1 MSGSRVNRSS
11 GRGSARGPTTRASD
25 ASRGVGIGTYPAV
38 VDPQHRER
46 HPHAV
51 LVPLRG
57 HPALHRDGPR
67 PSPLGLRSGLRYA
80 HLLEHPV
87 LQERV
92 LLDVARL
99 GHGRGRG
106 RGDGPRR
113 RRRPTGGGGPPT
125 LQVFRR
131 DGARSGPPPAR
142 ASRARGGEP
151 AERERLRAPR
161 GRLRGRRRRE
171 QRASQR
177 FAAGSPDR
185 AEHGVRRESPVAL
198 TPILPT
204 AQVET
209 SRVSLSSSAQTLAP
223 IGVSFLGA
231 GGAAEDAPM
240 RFAVLDC
247 EDAVKWDGH
256 AIALS
261 RLLSRAGERWC
272 APRARPAPASS
283 SPRVA
288 RARTPEMAPPHPMPS
303 PSPSPPR
310 PPLSLSVSVS
320 AGSTSGA
327 GTTSAPRSSTCPPTP
342 ASS

>member
-177 FAAGSPDR
+177 VAAGSPDR

-209 SRVSLSSSAQTLAP
+209 SRVSLSADARSHRRQFSRRAGRRWGRPDEIRGPRLRGRRQVGRTRDRALA
-223 IGVSFLGA
+223 
-231 GGAAEDAPM
+231 APLPRGRAM
-240 RFAVLDC
+240 VRA
-247 EDAVKWDGH
+247 
-256 AIALS
+256 
-261 RLLSRAGERWC
+261 SRATR
-272 APRARPAPASS
+272 PASS

-310 PPLSLSVSVS
+310 PPLSLSVSIS